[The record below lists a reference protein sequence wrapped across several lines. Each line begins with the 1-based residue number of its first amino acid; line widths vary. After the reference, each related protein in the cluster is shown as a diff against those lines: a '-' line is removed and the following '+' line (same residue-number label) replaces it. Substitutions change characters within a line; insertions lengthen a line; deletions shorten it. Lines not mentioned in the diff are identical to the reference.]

1 MQCQATLGLPKITR
15 HPSHC
20 TLHTPHFTLRTSHS
34 TLHLIS
40 SHLSSSR
47 QISPHLS
54 SSHLISSHLISSQM
68 SSKFF
73 SGIFISS
80 EHCSTLL
87 ISSKL
92 FLIHLGSSVR
102 QKAFTVREKLFCTEK
117 LLDTDA
123 FTQKSSC
130 SQKAFS
136 HGNLW
141 HRSFYR
147 QKIFTEKLF
156 TQSLLYA
163 QNGNR
168 MRKVLPSTT
177 LYFPVLLGTTSLHK
191 ARHSTTSYF
200 KACTKYFPVLLCTTR
215 HAQSTSQ
222 YYFVP
227 QSLYKT
233 LASLIYIYISIIL
246 FP

>member
-1 MQCQATLGLPKITR
+1 MRRAPLRPLRACFVRTYCAVVVQEHELGTTTLLCNAKR
-15 HPSHC
+15 HLVFQRSHV
-20 TLHTPHFTLRTSHS
+20 TLHTALFTLPTSHFA
-34 TLHLIS
+34 LHTPRFIS

-47 QISPHLS
+47 LISPHLS

-80 EHCSTLL
+80 EHCSTFL

-123 FTQKSSC
+123 FTQKSFC

-136 HGNLW
+136 HGNL
-141 HRSFYR
+141 
-147 QKIFTEKLF
+147 
-156 TQSLLYA
+156 
-163 QNGNR
+163 
-168 MRKVLPSTT
+168 
-177 LYFPVLLGTTSLHK
+177 
-191 ARHSTTSYF
+191 
-200 KACTKYFPVLLCTTR
+200 
-215 HAQSTSQ
+215 
-222 YYFVP
+222 
-227 QSLYKT
+227 
-233 LASLIYIYISIIL
+233 
-246 FP
+246 